1 MRHDGSV
8 ITISHGRQYEN
19 GPYESGCP
27 VDPGCPWSPVLP
39 TADYATVADAQNML
53 AQVINAHFAEHQ
65 LGNLR
70 FEWGKLDPEA
80 LSLPWDGGQ

>member
-1 MRHDGSV
+1 V
-8 ITISHGRQYEN
+8 ITISYGRQYEN

-27 VDPGCPWSPVLP
+27 VDPGCPWRPVLP
-39 TADYATVADAQNML
+39 PADPPYATAADTQDTL

-80 LSLPWDGGQ
+80 LPLPQDGGQ